1 VPFSSKVCV
10 KKLPKNVN
18 FLTTPTLNTKAQK
31 EAFTLIPPR
40 TRYFDRNIRI
50 KFIYSEKATK
60 GDQQS
65 EIFKALKMGASYS
78 F

>member
-1 VPFSSKVCV
+1 MNLQVLIPSQCFVPFSSKVCV

-40 TRYFDRNIRI
+40 MRYFDRNIYI
-50 KFIYSEKATK
+50 QLEL
-60 GDQQS
+60 GDN
-65 EIFKALKMGASYS
+65 ELFGHPKL
-78 F
+78 